1 MAVPKRKTTPMK
13 RNQRRSHH
21 ALVSSAAAEC
31 KNCGEMKR
39 PHHVCPHCSH
49 YDGREVVKGSVVR

>member
-21 ALVSSAAAEC
+21 ALVTSNVQEC
-31 KNCGEMKR
+31 KSCGELKL
-39 PHHVCPHCSH
+39 PHHICKACGEYNGKTVTATS
-49 YDGREVVKGSVVR
+49 SSN